1 MKCRGTL
8 IRRSP
13 LTETSLVVTWCT
25 VEHGIIRAVAKGAR
39 RPKSAFAGKLDLFFE
54 TEFEVAA
61 SKKSDL
67 HTLRDLK
74 VSDPRPGLRE
84 SYVQTLAATYFV
96 QLLNQVA
103 EPETPIAPLHD
114 LLVRGLDYLNRQ
126 KPEPKAVLHYEKQL
140 AHALGILDPEQPAA
154 QTLAGLFHR
163 LPKSRSELL
172 DLL

>member
-13 LTETSLVVTWCT
+13 LTETSLLVSWCT

-67 HTLRDLK
+67 HTLRDL
-74 VSDPRPGLRE
+74 VVTDSRFGLRD

-114 LLVRGLDYLNRQ
+114 LLVRGLDYLNTR
-126 KPEPKAVLHYEKQL
+126 KPTPRAVLHFETQL
-140 AHALGILDPEQPAA
+140 TESLGVNDPDCPAA
-154 QTLAGLFHR
+154 QTLAGLYHK
-163 LPKSRSELL
+163 LPKSRAELFEL
-172 DLL
+172 I

>member
-74 VSDPRPGLRE
+74 VTDPRPGLRE

-114 LLVRGLDYLNRQ
+114 LLVRGLDYLNHQ
-126 KPEPKAVLHYEKQL
+126 KPKRKAVLHYEKQL